1 MVDYPEN
8 DFTRMIEMTKL
19 ENRSGVRRNVGVASA
34 TPMPTVQSA
43 AVGRPVEDEVPLT
56 VEERAELDKKAIEA
70 GVRDPRLGNQNPDG
84 TFVDEPPPAYASLE
98 EAIAAGA
105 PVERPVPEADPI
117 MHPRDDR
124 MTAREFIARKEN
136 AAGRKALGVP
146 SFAPRIPD
154 FTKIEGIDL
163 VNDRV
168 VVDGLDFPIT
178 VEQSNEFKEF
188 VMGVVR
194 DAILAKLE
202 EAATSFAARLT
213 KAEGTD
219 GAAGTASE
227 GTTVQPQ

>member
-1 MVDYPEN
+1 
-8 DFTRMIEMTKL
+8 
-19 ENRSGVRRNVGVASA
+19 
-34 TPMPTVQSA
+34 
-43 AVGRPVEDEVPLT
+43 VP
-56 VEERAELDKKAIEA
+56 A
-70 GVRDPRLGNQNPDG
+70 
-84 TFVDEPPPAYASLE
+84 
-98 EAIAAGA
+98 
-105 PVERPVPEADPI
+105 ADPVLF
-117 MHPRDDR
+117 PTGRE
-124 MTAREFIARKEN
+124 TAREFIARKEN
-136 AAGRKALGVP
+136 AAGRKTLGVP